1 MRLSGAEQYSRE
13 SDRMKSAAR
22 GAVRGFHGVFFSGQ
36 TNTDIW
42 STELV
47 STTTQTDVVQQVM
60 KVVNEVLTLEERDDL
75 LDASFTDELSLSSLE
90 RMTLF
95 IALEDEFERDIAQDD
110 IEHIDSLRDVIEF
123 IKTKIGA

>member
-1 MRLSGAEQYSRE
+1 M
-13 SDRMKSAAR
+13 
-22 GAVRGFHGVFFSGQ
+22 
-36 TNTDIW
+36 
-42 STELV
+42 

-60 KVVNEVLTLEERDDL
+60 KVVDEVLTLEERDDL

-95 IALEDEFERDIAQDD
+95 IALEDEFERDIAQDE

>member
-1 MRLSGAEQYSRE
+1 M
-13 SDRMKSAAR
+13 
-22 GAVRGFHGVFFSGQ
+22 
-36 TNTDIW
+36 
-42 STELV
+42 

-95 IALEDEFERDIAQDD
+95 IALEDEFERDIAQDE